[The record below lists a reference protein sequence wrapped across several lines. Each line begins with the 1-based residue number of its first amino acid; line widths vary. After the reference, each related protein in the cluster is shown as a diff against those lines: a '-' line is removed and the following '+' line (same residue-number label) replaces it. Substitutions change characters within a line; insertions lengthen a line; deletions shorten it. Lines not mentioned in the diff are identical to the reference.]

1 MGFGEVEEI
10 EEIEVFSGKAH
21 GTKHKLLRRNEIGY
35 FLRRGERDDKMDEIL
50 CVTWNEKGK
59 EFRWATSVVKGV
71 GIAAE
76 MA

>member
-1 MGFGEVEEI
+1 MRFGY
-10 EEIEVFSGKAH
+10 
-21 GTKHKLLRRNEIGY
+21 L
-35 FLRRGERDDKMDEIL
+35 LRRGERDNKMDEIL